1 MIKMR
6 DLPDGGV
13 LVTDEKTATE
23 KRGVI
28 EQAALDDKMVDIT
41 YLKKTTGNVVKR
53 RIAPYEYKQ
62 GKLYASCQL
71 HGMQI
76 HSFIKVNIIDARE
89 SKRATFKRLWP
100 NKTLTG
106 R

>member
-13 LVTDEKTATE
+13 LVTDEKTSSE

-28 EQAALDDKMVDIT
+28 EQAALKDKMVDIT

-53 RIAPYEYKQ
+53 RIAPYERRK
-62 GKLYASCQL
+62 GFLYASCQL

-76 HSFIKVNIIDARE
+76 HSFLSSNVIEVKEAP
-89 SKRATFKRLWP
+89 KAKFKRLWP
-100 NKTLTG
+100 NKIG
-106 R
+106 K